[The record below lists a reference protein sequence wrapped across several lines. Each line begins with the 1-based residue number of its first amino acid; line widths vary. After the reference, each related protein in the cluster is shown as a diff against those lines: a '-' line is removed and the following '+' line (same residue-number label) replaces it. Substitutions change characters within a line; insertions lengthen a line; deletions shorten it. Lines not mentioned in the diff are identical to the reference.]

1 MVECLSVGHAAKEG
15 FMVSVREAHFNT
27 QAFQLDEWVAR
38 YLDDKD
44 DAQKLLL
51 LIQQV
56 EALPV
61 KNKLAHTELLARAR
75 EMIEILAPL
84 NMDIETLQAAVLF
97 LLLDAGVLNEEQIV
111 EQYGE
116 NLAKLV
122 ASVVTM
128 NAIGALKVSQNSS
141 DAEPQIDNIRKMLLA
156 MVEDVRAVVIKLA
169 ERVCLL
175 RAVKNADEETRV
187 LLAREIADIYAPLAN
202 RLGIGQ
208 LKWELEDI
216 SFRYLH
222 PTVYKDIAK
231 QLDGKRLDREVFID
245 KFVTQLQQR
254 LDSDDIR
261 AKVYGRP
268 KHIYSIWRKM
278 KGKDLKFDELF
289 DVRAVRIVTE
299 RLQDCYGALGVV
311 HDLWHHIPREF
322 DDYVANP
329 KPNGYQSIHTVV
341 VGPEGKT
348 VEIQIRTEAMHQDSE
363 LGVAAHWKYKEG
375 ASNSKQT
382 GYEEKINWLR
392 KILQWQEDVAESGNL
407 VDEVRSQVFE
417 DRVYVFTPSGEVVDL
432 PLGSTVLDFAYYIHS
447 QVGHKCIGAKVD
459 GRIVPFTYQVETGE
473 RIEIITSKTPNPKRD
488 WLNLNLGYIKSS
500 RSRSKIQHWFKQQD
514 RDKNIAAGKEMLE
527 SELARVGL
535 KIKDAAVA
543 VERFNLNSMDDM
555 LAAIG
560 GGDLRLNQ
568 VVNFTDTKIRKV
580 ADTDENLLE
589 DIIKKASHK
598 PKKSSKGQVEVNG
611 VGNLMSHIARC
622 CQPVP
627 GDEIFGYIT
636 MGRGISVHRSD
647 CEQVKELMR
656 AHPERSVDVIWGE
669 NYSGGY
675 RIRVRVLSHD
685 RSGLLRDLTTVLA
698 AEKSNVMAMSSSS
711 DVKTQTATVE
721 VELELYNLDG
731 LSRILAK
738 LSQVDGVIES
748 RRL

>member
-1 MVECLSVGHAAKEG
+1 
-15 FMVSVREAHFNT
+15 MVSVREAHFNDPD
-27 QAFQLDEWVAR
+27 FQLEKWVDR
-38 YLDDKD
+38 YVADTKD
-44 DAQKLLL
+44 AGM
-51 LIQQV
+51 
-56 EALPV
+56 
-61 KNKLAHTELLARAR
+61 LLALIRRIDAMAKAQEVESRELVSKAR
-75 EMIEILAPL
+75 EMVEILAPL

-97 LLLDAGVLNEEQIV
+97 EALEAGLMDAEQLEELFGKGMAQLV
-111 EQYGE
+111 E
-116 NLAKLV
+116 
-122 ASVVTM
+122 SVITM
-128 NAIGALKVSQNSS
+128 DGISALKINNQSRS
-141 DAEPQIDNIRKMLLA
+141 AEPQIDNIRRMLLA

-169 ERVCLL
+169 ERICLL
-175 RAVKNADEETRV
+175 RAVKNSDEETRV

-222 PTVYKDIAK
+222 PETYKDIAK
-231 QLDGKRLDREVFID
+231 QLDGKRLDRETFID
-245 KFVTQLQQR
+245 SFVSQLQAR
-254 LDSDDIR
+254 LDEEHIR

-278 KGKDLKFDELF
+278 KGKDLAFDELF

-311 HDLWHHIPREF
+311 HTMWHHIPREF

-341 VGPEGKT
+341 VGPQGKT
-348 VEIQIRTEAMHQDSE
+348 VEIQIRTQQMHEDAE

-375 ASNSKQT
+375 TSGGKQS

-407 VDEVRSQVFE
+407 VEEIRSQVFE

-488 WLNLNLGYIKSS
+488 WLNPNLGYIRSS
-500 RSRSKIQHWFKQQD
+500 RARSKILHWFKQQD
-514 RDKNIAAGKEMLE
+514 RDKNIVAGREMLE
-527 SELARVGL
+527 TELSRHNL
-535 KIKDAAVA
+535 KLKDALSA
-543 VERFNLNSMDDM
+543 VERFNVTSMDDL

-560 GGDLRLNQ
+560 GGDVRLNQ
-568 VVNFTDTKIRKV
+568 VVNHTQSKLRN
-580 ADTDENLLE
+580 DEPTEEEVVE
-589 DIIKKASHK
+589 DLVKKTQPKPASK
-598 PKKSSKGQVEVNG
+598 NRDQVEVNG
-611 VGNLMSHIARC
+611 VGNLLSHIAQC
-622 CQPVP
+622 CHPVP
-627 GDEIFGYIT
+627 GDEIIGFIT
-636 MGRGISVHRSD
+636 KGRGISVHRED

-656 AHPERSVDVIWGE
+656 QHPERTVDVVWGE

-675 RIRVRVLSHD
+675 RVKVRVTAND
-685 RSGLLRDLTTVLA
+685 RYGLLRDLTSVLA
-698 AEKSNVMAMSSSS
+698 SEKSHVMAMSSSS
-711 DVKTQTATVE
+711 EVKTQTATIDL
-721 VELELYNLDG
+721 ELELYNSDG
-731 LSRILAK
+731 VSRVLSRLGQIE
-738 LSQVDGVIES
+738 GVYEV
-748 RRL
+748 RRK

>member
-1 MVECLSVGHAAKEG
+1 
-15 FMVSVREAHFNT
+15 MVSVREAHFNDPD
-27 QAFQLDEWVAR
+27 FHLEDWVAR
-38 YLDDKD
+38 YVGHADE
-44 DAQKLLL
+44 AQMLLS
-51 LIQQV
+51 LIGQID
-56 EALPV
+56 ALPA
-61 KNKLAHTELLARAR
+61 KSPAAKRELLERAR

-84 NMDIETLQAAVLF
+84 NMDIETLQAAILF
-97 LLLDAGVLNEEQIV
+97 VVLDAGLLTEEAIQ
-111 EQYGE
+111 EKFGE
-116 NLAKLV
+116 PLARLV

-128 NAIGALKVSQNSS
+128 NAIGALKINPNSRS
-141 DAEPQIDNIRKMLLA
+141 TEPQIDNIRRMLLA

-222 PTVYKDIAK
+222 PDTYKDIAK

-245 KFVTQLQQR
+245 KFVSQLQQR
-254 LDSDDIR
+254 LDEDQIR

-278 KGKDLKFDELF
+278 KGKHLKFDELF

-311 HDLWHHIPREF
+311 HTLWHHIPREF

-348 VEIQIRTEAMHQDSE
+348 VEIQIRTQDMHEDAE

-375 ASNSKQT
+375 NHSGKQS

-392 KILQWQEDVAESGNL
+392 KILQWQEDVVESGNL
-407 VDEVRSQVFE
+407 VEEVRSQVFE

-473 RIEIITSKTPNPKRD
+473 RIEIITSKQPNPKRD
-488 WLNLNLGYIKSS
+488 WLNPNLGYIRTS
-500 RSRSKIQHWFKQQD
+500 RARSKIQHWFKQQD
-514 RDKNIAAGKEMLE
+514 RDKNIVAGKEMLE
-527 SELARVGL
+527 SELARVSL
-535 KIKDAAVA
+535 KIKDAAIA
-543 VERFNLNSMDDM
+543 VERFNMASMDDL

-560 GGDLRLNQ
+560 GGDVRLHQ
-568 VVNFTDTKIRKV
+568 VVNHIQSCLRL
-580 ADTDENLLE
+580 DEVSEE
-589 DIIKKASHK
+589 DAVEELVKKGQHK
-598 PKKSSKGQVEVNG
+598 PTASGRGQVEVNG
-611 VGNLMSHIARC
+611 VGNLLNHIARC

-627 GDEIFGYIT
+627 GDEILGFIT
-636 MGRGISVHRSD
+636 KGRGISVHRAD

-656 AHPERSVDVIWGE
+656 VHPERGVDVVWGE

-675 RIRVRVLSHD
+675 RMRLRVLAHD
-685 RSGLLRDLTTVLA
+685 RSGLLRDLTSVLA
-698 AEKSNVMAMSSSS
+698 AEKSNVLAMSSSS
-711 DVKTQTATVE
+711 DTKNQTAAIE
-721 VELELYNLDG
+721 LELELYNLDG
-731 LSRILAK
+731 LSRVLSK
-738 LSQVDGVIES
+738 LTQVDSVIEA

>member
-1 MVECLSVGHAAKEG
+1 
-15 FMVSVREAHFNT
+15 MVSVREAHFNT

-38 YLDDKD
+38 YIDDKD
-44 DAQKLLL
+44 DAQTLLA

-97 LLLDAGVLNEEQIV
+97 LMHEAGVLNDEQLA
-111 EQYGE
+111 EKYGN

-128 NAIGALKVSQNSS
+128 NAIGALKVSENSR

-231 QLDGKRLDREVFID
+231 QLDGKRVDREVFIE
-245 KFVTQLQQR
+245 KFVSQLQQR
-254 LDSDDIR
+254 LDNDQIR

-375 ASNSKQT
+375 AGNAKQT

-417 DRVYVFTPSGEVVDL
+417 DRVYVFTPNGEVVDL

-488 WLNLNLGYIKSS
+488 WLNPNLGYIKSS
-500 RSRSKIQHWFKQQD
+500 RSRSKIQHWF
-514 RDKNIAAGKEMLE
+514 
-527 SELARVGL
+527 
-535 KIKDAAVA
+535 
-543 VERFNLNSMDDM
+543 
-555 LAAIG
+555 
-560 GGDLRLNQ
+560 
-568 VVNFTDTKIRKV
+568 
-580 ADTDENLLE
+580 
-589 DIIKKASHK
+589 
-598 PKKSSKGQVEVNG
+598 
-611 VGNLMSHIARC
+611 
-622 CQPVP
+622 
-627 GDEIFGYIT
+627 
-636 MGRGISVHRSD
+636 
-647 CEQVKELMR
+647 
-656 AHPERSVDVIWGE
+656 
-669 NYSGGY
+669 
-675 RIRVRVLSHD
+675 
-685 RSGLLRDLTTVLA
+685 
-698 AEKSNVMAMSSSS
+698 
-711 DVKTQTATVE
+711 
-721 VELELYNLDG
+721 
-731 LSRILAK
+731 
-738 LSQVDGVIES
+738 
-748 RRL
+748 

>member
-1 MVECLSVGHAAKEG
+1 
-15 FMVSVREAHFNT
+15 MVSVREAHFNL
-27 QAFQLDEWVAR
+27 ADFNIDEWVMRYIDNAEEALLLR
-38 YLDDKD
+38 DLILYLDMLPTASPDVHR
-44 DAQKLLL
+44 ALL
-51 LIQQV
+51 
-56 EALPV
+56 E
-61 KNKLAHTELLARAR
+61 RAR
-75 EMIEILAPL
+75 EMVEILAPL
-84 NMDIETLQAAVLF
+84 NMDIETIQASLLF
-97 LLLDAGVLNEEQIV
+97 IAHDAGILSIETIEDK
-111 EQYGE
+111 YGSS
-116 NLAKLV
+116 LSKLV

-128 NAIGALKVSQNSS
+128 EAIGALKVSPDSRT
-141 DAEPQIDNIRKMLLA
+141 AEPQIDNIRKMLLA

-169 ERVCLL
+169 ERVALL
-175 RAVKNADEETRV
+175 REVKNADEETRV
-187 LLAREIADIYAPLAN
+187 LLAREVVDIYGPLAN

-222 PTVYKDIAK
+222 PAVYKDIAK
-231 QLDGKRLDREVFID
+231 QLDGKRVDREVFID

-254 LDSDDIR
+254 LDDDQIR

-311 HDLWHHIPREF
+311 HTLWHHIPREF

-375 ASNSKQT
+375 SAGGKQS

-392 KILQWQEDVAESGNL
+392 KILLWQEDVAETGNL

-417 DRVYVFTPSGEVVDL
+417 DRVYVFTPNGEVVDL

-447 QVGHKCIGAKVD
+447 HVGHKCIGAKVD

-473 RIEIITSKTPNPKRD
+473 RIEIITSKHPNPKRD
-488 WLNLNLGYIKSS
+488 WLNPNLGYIKSS

-514 RDKNIAAGKEMLE
+514 RDKNMVAGKELLE
-527 SELARVGL
+527 AELNRVSL
-535 KIKDAAVA
+535 HLKDAKVA
-543 VERFNLNSMDDM
+543 VERFNMNSMDDM

-568 VVNFTDTKIRKV
+568 VVNYIETSLRKTEV
-580 ADTDENLLE
+580 TEQEIVEEL
-589 DIIKKASHK
+589 IKRSNPK
-598 PKKSSKGQVEVNG
+598 PARKGKGQVEVNG
-611 VGNLMSHIARC
+611 VGNLLSHIASC
-622 CQPVP
+622 CKPVP

-636 MGRGISVHRSD
+636 MGRGVSVHRSD
-647 CEQVKELMR
+647 CSQVKELMR
-656 AHPERSVDVIWGE
+656 AHPERSVEVVWGE

-675 RIRVRVLSHD
+675 RIKVRVIAHD
-685 RSGLLRDLTTVLA
+685 RSGLLRDVTTVLA
-698 AEKSNVMAMSSSS
+698 AEKSNVMAMSSTS
-711 DVKTQTATVE
+711 DEKNQTATVE
-721 VELELYNLDG
+721 LELELYNLDG
-731 LSRILAK
+731 LSRILSK
-738 LSQVDGVIES
+738 LGQVEGVTEA

>member
-1 MVECLSVGHAAKEG
+1 
-15 FMVSVREAHFNT
+15 MVSVREAHFNDPD
-27 QAFQLDEWVAR
+27 FHLEDWVAR
-38 YLDDKD
+38 YVGNADE
-44 DAQKLLL
+44 AQMLLT
-51 LIQQV
+51 LIGQID
-56 EALPV
+56 ALPA
-61 KNKLAHTELLARAR
+61 KSPAAKRELLERAR

-84 NMDIETLQAAVLF
+84 NMDIETLQAAILF
-97 LLLDAGVLNEEQIV
+97 VVFDAGLLTEDAIKEKF
-111 EQYGE
+111 GE
-116 NLAKLV
+116 PLARLV

-128 NAIGALKVSQNSS
+128 NAIGALKINPNSRS
-141 DAEPQIDNIRKMLLA
+141 TEPQIDNIRRMLLA

-222 PTVYKDIAK
+222 PDTYKDIAK
-231 QLDGKRLDREVFID
+231 QLDGKRLDREVFIE
-245 KFVTQLQQR
+245 KFVSQLQQR
-254 LDSDDIR
+254 LDEDHIR

-278 KGKDLKFDELF
+278 KGKHLKFDELF

-311 HDLWHHIPREF
+311 HTLWHHIPREF

-348 VEIQIRTEAMHQDSE
+348 VEIQIRTQDMHEDAE

-375 ASNSKQT
+375 NHSGKQS

-392 KILQWQEDVAESGNL
+392 KILQWQEDVVESGNL
-407 VDEVRSQVFE
+407 VEEVRSQVFE

-473 RIEIITSKTPNPKRD
+473 RIEIITSKQPNPKRD
-488 WLNLNLGYIKSS
+488 WLNPNLGYI
-500 RSRSKIQHWFKQQD
+500 RTARARSKIQHWFKQQD
-514 RDKNIAAGKEMLE
+514 RDKNIVAGKEMLE
-527 SELARVGL
+527 SELARVSL
-535 KIKDAAVA
+535 KIKDAAIA
-543 VERFNLNSMDDM
+543 VERFNMASMDDL

-560 GGDLRLNQ
+560 GGDVRLHQ
-568 VVNFTDTKIRKV
+568 VVNHIQSRLRL
-580 ADTDENLLE
+580 DEVSEE
-589 DIIKKASHK
+589 DAVEELVKKGQHK
-598 PKKSSKGQVEVNG
+598 PTSSGRGQIEVNG
-611 VGNLMSHIARC
+611 VGNLLNHIARC

-627 GDEIFGYIT
+627 GDEILGFIT
-636 MGRGISVHRSD
+636 KGRGISVHRAD

-656 AHPERSVDVIWGE
+656 LHPERGVDVVWGE

-675 RIRVRVLSHD
+675 RMRLRVLAHD
-685 RSGLLRDLTTVLA
+685 RSGLLRDLTSVLA
-698 AEKSNVMAMSSSS
+698 AEKSNVLAMSSSS
-711 DVKTQTATVE
+711 DTKNQTAAIE
-721 VELELYNLDG
+721 LELELYNLDG
-731 LSRILAK
+731 LSRVLSK
-738 LSQVDGVIES
+738 LSQVDSVIEA

>member
-1 MVECLSVGHAAKEG
+1 
-15 FMVSVREAHFNT
+15 MVSVREAHFNDPD
-27 QAFQLDEWVAR
+27 FHLEEWVAR
-38 YLDDKD
+38 YVSQVDE
-44 DAQKLLL
+44 AQTLLA
-51 LIQQV
+51 LIAQV
-56 EALPV
+56 DSLPA
-61 KNKLAHTELLARAR
+61 KSPAAKRELLEHAR

-84 NMDIETLQAAVLF
+84 NMDIETLQAAILF
-97 LLLDAGVLNEEQIV
+97 VVFDAGLLNEEAIK
-111 EQYGE
+111 EKFGE
-116 NLAKLV
+116 PLARLV

-128 NAIGALKVSQNSS
+128 NAIGALKINPNSRS
-141 DAEPQIDNIRKMLLA
+141 TEPQIDNIRRMLLA

-222 PTVYKDIAK
+222 PDTYKEIAK
-231 QLDGKRLDREVFID
+231 QLDGKRLDREVFIEN
-245 KFVTQLQQR
+245 FVEQLQQR
-254 LDSDDIR
+254 LDEDQIR

-278 KGKDLKFDELF
+278 KGKHLKFDELF

-311 HDLWHHIPREF
+311 HTLWHHIPREF

-348 VEIQIRTEAMHQDSE
+348 VEIQIRTQDMHEDAE

-375 ASNSKQT
+375 NHSGKQS

-392 KILQWQEDVAESGNL
+392 KILQWQEDVVESGNL
-407 VDEVRSQVFE
+407 VEEVRSQVFE

-473 RIEIITSKTPNPKRD
+473 RIEIITSKHPNPKRD
-488 WLNLNLGYIKSS
+488 WLNPNLGYIRTS
-500 RSRSKIQHWFKQQD
+500 RARSKIQHWFKQQD
-514 RDKNIAAGKEMLE
+514 RDKNIIAGKEMLE
-527 SELARVGL
+527 AELARVSL
-535 KIKDAAVA
+535 RIKDAAIA
-543 VERFNLNSMDDM
+543 VERFNMASMDDL

-560 GGDLRLNQ
+560 GGDVRLHQ
-568 VVNFTDTKIRKV
+568 VVNHIQSKLRL
-580 ADTDENLLE
+580 DEASEE
-589 DIIKKASHK
+589 DAVEELV
-598 PKKSSKGQVEVNG
+598 KKSQSKSGTNSRGQVEVNG
-611 VGNLMSHIARC
+611 VGNLLSHIARC

-627 GDEIFGYIT
+627 GDEILGFIT
-636 MGRGISVHRSD
+636 KGRGISVHRSD

-656 AHPERSVDVIWGE
+656 VHPERGVDVVWGE

-675 RIRVRVLSHD
+675 RMRLRVLAHD
-685 RSGLLRDLTTVLA
+685 RSGLLRDLTSVLA
-698 AEKSNVMAMSSSS
+698 AEKSNVLAMSSSS
-711 DVKTQTATVE
+711 DIKNQTAAIE
-721 VELELYNLDG
+721 LELELYNLDG
-731 LSRILAK
+731 LSRVLSK
-738 LSQVDGVIES
+738 LSQVDSVIEA

>member
-1 MVECLSVGHAAKEG
+1 
-15 FMVSVREAHFNT
+15 MVSVREAHFTDVDFN
-27 QAFQLDEWVAR
+27 LEDWVAR
-38 YLDDKD
+38 YVEEPQ
-44 DAQKLLL
+44 DAEVLLEL
-51 LIQQV
+51 LRSVQAI
-56 EALPV
+56 PV
-61 KNKLAHTELLARAR
+61 KDVKAHQALMFRAR

-84 NMDIETLQAAVLF
+84 NMDLETLQAAVLF
-97 LLLDAGVLNEEQIV
+97 SVQEAGLLPQEKLIEKFGDKLGN
-111 EQYGE
+111 
-116 NLAKLV
+116 LV

-128 NAIGALKVSQNSS
+128 NAIGSLKLGEQSRS
-141 DAEPQIDNIRKMLLA
+141 AEVQIDNIRKMLLA

-222 PTVYKDIAK
+222 PETYKEIAK
-231 QLDGKRLDREVFID
+231 QLDGKRIDRETYIEQ
-245 KFVTQLQQR
+245 FVNDLQAK
-254 LDSDDIR
+254 LDEEHIR

-278 KGKDLKFDELF
+278 KGKHLKFDELF
-289 DVRAVRIVTE
+289 DVRAVRIVTD

-311 HDLWHHIPREF
+311 HTLYHHIPREF

-348 VEIQIRTEAMHQDSE
+348 VEIQIRTEDMHQDAE

-375 ASNSKQT
+375 HAGKQS

-392 KILQWQEDVAESGNL
+392 KILQWQEDVVESGNL
-407 VDEVRSQVFE
+407 VEEIRSQVFE

-432 PLGSTVLDFAYYIHS
+432 PAGSTVLDFAYYIHS

-473 RIEIITSKTPNPKRD
+473 RIEIITSKHPNPKRD
-488 WLNLNLGYIKSS
+488 WLNPNLGYIKTS
-500 RSRSKIQHWFKQQD
+500 RARSKIQHWFKQQD
-514 RDKNIAAGKEMLE
+514 RDKNLAAGREMLE
-527 SELARVGL
+527 AELSRVGL
-535 KIKDAAVA
+535 TLKDVGSAI
-543 VERFNLNSMDDM
+543 ERFNMTNMDDL

-560 GGDLRLNQ
+560 GGDVRLNQ
-568 VVNFTDTKIRKV
+568 VVNHIQSRMRV
-580 ADTDENLLE
+580 HEISDEEAVDELV
-589 DIIKKASHK
+589 KKGQHK
-598 PKKSSKGQVEVNG
+598 PIAKTRDQIEVNG
-611 VGNLMSHIARC
+611 VGNLLSHIAQC
-622 CQPVP
+622 CRPVP
-627 GDEIFGYIT
+627 GDEIFGFIT
-636 MGRGISVHRSD
+636 KGRGISVHRAD

-656 AHPERSVDVIWGE
+656 AHPERVVDVVWGE

-675 RIRVRVLSHD
+675 KIRLRVLAHD
-685 RSGLLRDLTTVLA
+685 RTGLLRDLTSVLA
-698 AEKSNVMAMSSSS
+698 AEKSNVLAMSSSS
-711 DVKTQTATVE
+711 DIKNQTAAIE
-721 VELELYNLDG
+721 LELELYNVDG
-731 LSRILAK
+731 LSRVLSK
-738 LSQVDGVIES
+738 LGQVDGVIEA